1 MGWKDLFGT
10 DRYSRI
16 DNNYNDYDKKYK
28 SGWSATSSWTSKIPN
43 FGGFKTFNFKDSAN
57 NLGDALDD
65 ALAVLCNSISLF
77 NPTAKIQWSFDASSN
92 SANNLIVNKFVRDV
106 NKFKSPQDRDDKTNA
121 ILLNPEL
128 IINNAEDSTALTQA
142 YDALI
147 GDAIMG
153 GQYMRR
159 IASMGNAKEFA
170 CVYAVLTGRTLFMTG
185 NGNGTM
191 SVFDGTGKDESMG
204 GGDTTIIFSKT
215 EFAVKAAGNSTYG
228 GVTPLTASY
237 TFANPF
243 DRKFGA
249 MMKFNLSRK
258 SCLDAVNL
266 FSALEQKVAEIVITG
281 NFRGASSYIF
291 ASHKVASPD
300 NFRKMLRTKLA
311 KTKPAQGVN
320 FTSVVVD
327 ALIWNLINQNNKIYG
342 NAFTKSLLEFVEKEL
357 LPTFNDLP
365 DVSLAKCVYI
375 VKFITDAFS
384 GADVFE
390 EEYKPENNQGANDS
404 DSDSDEDKETLQTSK
419 GSDSGEGEESEGNES
434 EGSGSESGEGE
445 ESEGAGSESG
455 IGSDSVESQ
464 YEGGASGE
472 QDAGEIEVN
481 AEQDSDGNSGEG
493 DATVEAEKPRY
504 SHDDARGDNWNK
516 NIRKIKLPL
525 TAKDYLNDLQNNLT
539 DEFDY
544 KAASQY
550 QKVRTTAGVS
560 PSLSPYINSKL
571 QNTSIRCSGMDSPIA
586 VDDSTAVKAVQFSG
600 ARRMNVRRI
609 IGNVKENMKAYSKI
623 ENMHSRYIDM
633 IRERL
638 RVRSIGIK
646 GEEYSKYDGVLD
658 EGNIWQ
664 LYDKNNDQIFMQENQ
679 PKVVEKAHISVL
691 IDASGS
697 MSGTR
702 INMARELGVILS
714 SALRNVHGVTL
725 SLYGHSCSTIYNFNN
740 KPDLNSV
747 EDIVS
752 MPADGGTME
761 GEAIQYVVRE
771 ADRHRN
777 ENERNDGERTNY
789 YVFVLG
795 DGASNVSEIGKAMR
809 LAQESGIKV
818 CHLGIDNA
826 YNADYGDKAYGAGR
840 YAILPSQSVIATM
853 VTAITRVLTL

>member
-10 DRYSRI
+10 NRSSRI

-43 FGGFKTFNFKDSAN
+43 FGGFKTFNSKDSGMY
-57 NLGDALDD
+57 LGDALDD

-77 NPTAKIQWSFDASSN
+77 DPTAKIQWTFDGSGN
-92 SANNLIVNKFVRDV
+92 NANNLIINKFVREGS
-106 NKFKSPQDRDDKTNA
+106 KFKNAQDKEIRTNA

-128 IINNAEDSTALTQA
+128 ISKNAEDSTALTQA

-159 IASMGNAKEFA
+159 ISSMGNAKEFSF
-170 CVYAVLTGRTLFMTG
+170 VYAVLAGRTLFRSCG
-185 NGNGTM
+185 DGSM
-191 SVFDGTGKDESMG
+191 SVYDGVCKEDSTSG
-204 GGDTTIIFSKT
+204 GETTIIFSKT
-215 EFAVKAAGNSTYG
+215 EFAVQAAANSTYG
-228 GVTPLTASY
+228 GVSPLAASY
-237 TFANPF
+237 NFANPF
-243 DRKFGA
+243 DKKFGA
-249 MMKFNLSRK
+249 AIKFKLSRK
-258 SCLDAVNL
+258 SCLDAINL
-266 FSALEQKVAEIVITG
+266 FSALEQKVAEVVITG

-300 NFRKMLRTKLA
+300 NFRKLLRTNLA
-311 KTKPAQGVN
+311 KTKPVQGIN

-327 ALIWNLINQNNKIYG
+327 ALVWNLINQNDKIYG

-375 VKFITDAFS
+375 VKFITDAIS

-390 EEYKPENNQGANDS
+390 EEYKPEDNQGV
-404 DSDSDEDKETLQTSK
+404 SDEDEENLQTSK
-419 GSDSGEGEESEGNES
+419 GSESGEGEEFEGKES

-455 IGSDSVESQ
+455 IGSDSVEGQ

-481 AEQDSDGNSGEG
+481 VEQESDGKSGEG
-493 DATVEAEKPRY
+493 DISVEAEKPSY
-504 SHDDARGDNWNK
+504 SHDEARGNNWNK

-525 TAKDYLNDLQNNLT
+525 TAKDYFNDLQNNLT
-539 DEFDY
+539 NNFDY
-544 KAASQY
+544 KELTKY

-560 PSLSPYINSKL
+560 PSLSPFINSKV
-571 QNTSIRCSGMDSPIA
+571 QNNSIRCSGVDSPIA
-586 VDDSTAVKAVQFSG
+586 VNDSNAVKTVQFSG
-600 ARRMNVRRI
+600 ARRMNVKKISCNSKTSIQVYRNFE
-609 IGNVKENMKAYSKI
+609 NV
-623 ENMHSRYIDM
+623 HSRYIDM

-638 RVRSIGIK
+638 RIRSIGIK

-697 MSGTR
+697 MNGTR
-702 INMARELGVILS
+702 INMARELGVIIS

-725 SLYGHSCSTIYNFNN
+725 ALYGHACSAIYSFND

-747 EDIVS
+747 EEIVS

-795 DGASNVSEIGKAMR
+795 DGASNVEEISKAMR

-840 YAILPSQSVIATM
+840 YAILPSESVVATM